1 MLIMEN
7 FLLAITSLK
16 TNKMRALLTMLG
28 IIIGISSV
36 IAIVSIG
43 NSVSRNTE
51 NEMKASGM
59 NNISVSLTSRSSD
72 ENASAG
78 NPTRDDL
85 LSISQIR
92 EYKGEFSSDIEAVS
106 IESDI
111 GSGKARMSAGIDAQ
125 STVDVDGISEGYSTI
140 NKTKIMKG
148 RGITAADVDKSSAVA
163 VIPSKMAKKLVPADQ
178 NALGQEVRIVFDDK
192 ILTYT
197 VVGVYDNS
205 QKSGTSFGGYSD
217 TQKLYIPITT
227 AMDVNGES
235 GVQFISVMPKNE
247 STAEKL
253 TSETADYFDTLYKS
267 NRSWTMDVYNSQKD
281 VNALVSSI
289 DKIKLAISVIAG
301 IALLV
306 GGIGVMNIMLVS
318 VTERTRE
325 IGIRKAIGA
334 KRSHIKT
341 QFIIE
346 AIIICG
352 IGGIIGI
359 ILGLI
364 ISTSIALKMGMPVS
378 ISPLVII
385 VSVLFSMGIG
395 VFFGFYP
402 ASKAAK
408 LDPIEALRYE

>member
-7 FLLAITSLK
+7 FMLAINSLR

-43 NSVSRNTE
+43 DSVSKNTA
-51 NEMKASGM
+51 NEMKAYGM
-59 NNISVSLTSRSSD
+59 NNISVSLTSKSTD
-72 ENASAG
+72 ENSSSSPAQSDML
-78 NPTRDDL
+78 TV
-85 LSISQIR
+85 SQVR
-92 EYKGEFSSDIEAVS
+92 EYNNQYKDDIEAVAL
-106 IESDI
+106 ESDA
-111 GSGKARMSAGIDAQ
+111 GTGKARITNGKDAQ
-125 STVDVDGISEGYSTI
+125 SSVDVDGVSEGYSTI
-140 NKTKIMKG
+140 NKVKLTKG
-148 RGITAADVDKSSAVA
+148 RSITASDIDKSTDVA
-163 VIPSKMAKKLVPADQ
+163 VVPSKMVKKLLSEGDNP
-178 NALGQEVRIVFDDK
+178 LGQEVRVIYDDK
-192 ILTYT
+192 ILTFT
-197 VVGVYDNS
+197 IVGVYDNS

-217 TQKLYIPITT
+217 TQKVYIPVST
-227 AMDVNGES
+227 AMEVNGES
-235 GVQFISVMPKNE
+235 GVQFITVMPKTD
-247 STAEKL
+247 SVASKL
-253 TSETADYFDTLYKS
+253 TSETTSYFDTLYKS
-267 NRSWTMDVYNSQKD
+267 NRDFGMQVYNSQKD
-281 VNALVSSI
+281 VNDLMSSI
-289 DKIKLAISVIAG
+289 DKIKLAITVIAG

-334 KRSHIKT
+334 KRKHIKT

-359 ILGLI
+359 ALGL
-364 ISTSIALKMGMPVS
+364 TLATVIAIKMSLPVA
-378 ISPLVII
+378 ISPTVII
-385 VSVLFSMGIG
+385 ISVLFSMGIG

-402 ASKAAK
+402 ANKASK